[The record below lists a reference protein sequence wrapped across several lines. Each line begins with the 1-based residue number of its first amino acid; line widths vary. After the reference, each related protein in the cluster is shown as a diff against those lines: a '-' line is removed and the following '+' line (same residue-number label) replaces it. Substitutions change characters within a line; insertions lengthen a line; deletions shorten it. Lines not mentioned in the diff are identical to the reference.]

1 MAGIYIH
8 IPFCKTRCIYCDFF
22 SSTSMEIKSQYINA
36 LCKEI
41 ELQRDFL
48 ESESIETIYF
58 GGGTPSQL
66 DAADFKKIFD
76 ALSLNGY
83 ELNTSE
89 VTLEANPDDISNE
102 YLKNIRDLPF
112 NRISL
117 GVQSFDDYE
126 LKFLN
131 RRHNAE
137 TAKNA
142 VKRCQEAG
150 FENISIDLIYGIN
163 FPSNL
168 KTWAENLQQAL
179 ELNVQHIS
187 AYSLTYEEGTQLSQM
202 VEMGQ
207 TSPIDDDLSVSML
220 YRLIDKLTQNGFE
233 HYEISNF
240 AKPGYRSKH
249 NSSYWNGTHY
259 LGLGASAHSYNGKVR
274 QWNVFSLKNYIES
287 IQNNEIPAE
296 VEFTTPQNAHNE
308 YIITR
313 LRTSDGIN
321 LDELASLFGE
331 KAKTRC
337 LKLAEPHIKDNKLIL
352 ENNTLIITL
361 SGIFISDSIMRDLL
375 M

>member
-66 DAADFKKIFD
+66 DASDFKKIFD
-76 ALSLNGY
+76 ALSQNGY
-83 ELNTSE
+83 KLNTSE
-89 VTLEANPDDISNE
+89 VTLEANPDDISKE
-102 YLKNIRDLPF
+102 YLKSIQDLPF

-117 GVQSFDDYE
+117 GVQSFDDYD

-137 TAKNA
+137 AAKNA

-168 KTWAENLQQAL
+168 KTWAENLQQAI

-187 AYSLTYEEGTQLSQM
+187 AYSLTYEEGTQLFQM

-296 VEFTTPQNAHNE
+296 VEFVTPQSAHND

-331 KAKTRC
+331 TAKTRC
-337 LKLAEPHIKDNKLIL
+337 LKLAEPYIKNNKLIL
-352 ENNTLIITL
+352 NDNTLIITH
-361 SGIFISDSIMRDLL
+361 SGIFVSDGIMRDLL
-375 M
+375 V

>member
-1 MAGIYIH
+1 M
-8 IPFCKTRCIYCDFF
+8 KDK
-22 SSTSMEIKSQYINA
+22 SSYINA

-41 ELQRDFL
+41 ELQKDFL
-48 ESESIETIYF
+48 ESEPVETIYF

-76 ALSLNGY
+76 ALSQNGY
-83 ELNTSE
+83 KLNTTE
-89 VTLEANPDDISNE
+89 VTLEANPDDISKE
-102 YLKNIRDLPF
+102 YLKSIKDLPF

-117 GVQSFDDYE
+117 GIQSFDDSE

-137 TAKNA
+137 TAINA
-142 VKRCQEAG
+142 VKQCQEAG
-150 FENISIDLIYGIN
+150 FDNISIDLIYGISC
-163 FPSNL
+163 PSVL
-168 KTWAENLQQAL
+168 DIWEKTLQQAL

-187 AYSLTYEEGTQLSQM
+187 AYSLTYEEGTELSQM
-202 VEMGQ
+202 VEMRKIL
-207 TSPIDDDLSVSML
+207 PIDDDVSISML
-220 YRLIDKLTQNGFE
+220 YRLIDKLALNGFE

-274 QWNVFSLKNYIES
+274 QWNIFSLKNYIES
-287 IQNNEIPAE
+287 IENNEIPAE
-296 VEFTTPQNAHNE
+296 VEFTTPQSAHND

-331 KAKTRC
+331 TAKAKC
-337 LKLAEPHIKDNKLIL
+337 LKLAEPYIKNNKLIL
-352 ENNTLIITL
+352 NDNTLIITH
-361 SGIFISDSIMRDLL
+361 SGIFVSDGIMRDLL
-375 M
+375 I

>member
-22 SSTSMEIKSQYINA
+22 SSTSMEKKSQYVDA

-41 ELQRDFL
+41 ELQKNFL
-48 ESESIETIYF
+48 ESETIETIYF

-66 DAADFKKIFD
+66 DASDFKKIFD
-76 ALSLNGY
+76 ALSQNGY
-83 ELNTSE
+83 KLNTSE
-89 VTLEANPDDISNE
+89 VTLEANPDDISKE
-102 YLKNIRDLPF
+102 YLESLKNLPF

-126 LKFLN
+126 LEFLN

-137 TAKNA
+137 AAKNA
-142 VKRCQEAG
+142 VKQCQEAG
-150 FENISIDLIYGIN
+150 FDNISIDLIYGIRY
-163 FPSNL
+163 PSNL
-168 KTWAENLQQAL
+168 NTWEETVQQAL

-187 AYSLTYEEGTQLSQM
+187 AYSLTFEEGTMLSQM
-202 VEMGQ
+202 VEMGK
-207 TSPIDDDLSVSML
+207 TSPVDDDVSVSML
-220 YRLIDKLTQNGFE
+220 YRLIDKLSQNSFTQ
-233 HYEISNF
+233 YEISNF
-240 AKPGYRSKH
+240 SKPGYHSKH

-274 QWNVFSLKNYIES
+274 QWNIFSLKNYIES
-287 IQNNEIPAE
+287 IQNDEIPAE
-296 VEFTTPQNAHNE
+296 VEFVTPQSAHND

-331 KAKTRC
+331 KAKTKC
-337 LKLAEPHIKDNKLIL
+337 LKLAEPYIKNNKLIL
-352 ENNTLIITL
+352 NNNTLIITYD
-361 SGIFISDSIMRDLL
+361 GIFISDGIMRDLL